1 MVLTGIDRSFHPS
14 VCLSVSVMFL
24 HIIIFIQYL
33 FMRNLLV
40 VIFPTLE
47 FCSEFG
53 ESVVLWF
60 ESRGGVLKYKIISIN
75 LSVV

>member
-1 MVLTGIDRSFHPS
+1 MVLTGIDRSFRP
-14 VCLSVSVMFL
+14 SVSVMFL

-47 FCSEFG
+47 LCSEFG

-60 ESRGGVLKYKIISIN
+60 ESRGGGS
-75 LSVV
+75 